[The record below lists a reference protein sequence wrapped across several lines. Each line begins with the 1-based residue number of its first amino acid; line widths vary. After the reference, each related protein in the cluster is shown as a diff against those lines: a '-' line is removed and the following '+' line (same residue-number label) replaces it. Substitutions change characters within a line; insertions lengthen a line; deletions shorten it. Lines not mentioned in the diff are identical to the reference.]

1 MFLLARQPIK
11 EAENSKKK
19 GPKLSYNN
27 TLQNQSYL
35 THNKNTWAKTR
46 QQKSLL
52 HLKNYIKPLWLG
64 QKESTR
70 DTMGDGQV
78 LEIR

>member
-1 MFLLARQPIK
+1 MLSWRRVEVTQVK
-11 EAENSKKK
+11 ERGKNVLGREK
-19 GPKLSYNN
+19 
-27 TLQNQSYL
+27 
-35 THNKNTWAKTR
+35 KNTWAKTR